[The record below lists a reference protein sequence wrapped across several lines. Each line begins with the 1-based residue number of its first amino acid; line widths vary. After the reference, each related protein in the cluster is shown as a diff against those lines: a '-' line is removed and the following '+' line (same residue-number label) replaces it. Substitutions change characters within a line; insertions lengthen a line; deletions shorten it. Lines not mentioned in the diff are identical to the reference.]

1 MQSEQDVNRAIEQY
15 ADTVKRIC
23 VLHLKNDAD
32 TEDIFQTVFL
42 KYALRSALFES
53 PEHEKAWLIRVNI
66 NICKNML
73 RFHRRHPAEVY
84 ESLAAS
90 PHSLE
95 ENRIMD
101 ILMALRSKE
110 KEGLILHYIEGY
122 SCREIGQILKISENA
137 VKKRLER
144 ARNSFKKQYEEAEKN
159 DF

>member
-1 MQSEQDVNRAIEQY
+1 MNGEHIEKIFKQY
-15 ADTVKRIC
+15 SAVLYKVSSVMLGNTADAS
-23 VLHLKNDAD
+23 DAVQE
-32 TEDIFQTVFL
+32 TFL
-42 KYALRSALFES
+42 KYMTANKKFHTS
-53 PEHEKAWLIRVNI
+53 EHEKAWLIRVNI

-110 KEGLILHYIEGY
+110 KEVLILHYIEGY

>member
-1 MQSEQDVNRAIEQY
+1 MNGDHIEKIFKQY
-15 ADTVKRIC
+15 SAVLYKVSSVMLGNTADAS
-23 VLHLKNDAD
+23 DAVQE
-32 TEDIFQTVFL
+32 TFL
-42 KYALRSALFES
+42 KYMTANKKFHTS
-53 PEHEKAWLIRVNI
+53 EHEKAWLIRVNI

-110 KEGLILHYIEGY
+110 KEVLILHYIEGY

>member
-1 MQSEQDVNRAIEQY
+1 MNGEHIEKIFKQY
-15 ADTVKRIC
+15 SAVLYKVSIVMLGSAADAS
-23 VLHLKNDAD
+23 DAVQE
-32 TEDIFQTVFL
+32 TFL
-42 KYALRSALFES
+42 KYMTANKKFQTN
-53 PEHEKAWLIRVNI
+53 EHEKAWLIRVNI

-73 RFHRRHPAEVY
+73 RFHRWHPAEAY

-110 KEGLILHYIEGY
+110 KEVLILHYIEGY

>member
-1 MQSEQDVNRAIEQY
+1 MNGDHIEKIFKQY
-15 ADTVKRIC
+15 SAVLYKVSSVMLGNTADAS
-23 VLHLKNDAD
+23 DAVQE
-32 TEDIFQTVFL
+32 TFL
-42 KYALRSALFES
+42 KYMTANKKFHTS
-53 PEHEKAWLIRVNI
+53 EHEKAWLIRVNI

-110 KEGLILHYIEGY
+110 KEVLILHYIQGY

>member
-1 MQSEQDVNRAIEQY
+1 MNGEHIEKIFKQY
-15 ADTVKRIC
+15 SAVLYKVSIVMLGSAADAS
-23 VLHLKNDAD
+23 DAVQE
-32 TEDIFQTVFL
+32 TFL
-42 KYALRSALFES
+42 KYMTANKKFQTN
-53 PEHEKAWLIRVNI
+53 EHEKAWLIRVNI

-73 RFHRRHPAEVY
+73 RFHRRHPAEAY

-110 KEGLILHYIEGY
+110 KEVLILHYIEGY